1 MSMSMKVNM
10 NRNEDRQEVAL
21 PTARVDSET
30 RTRCHVCGFAEVRTD
45 EVVDREILF
54 LAECPRCENRWTSRV
69 PIGSPLPPADPF
81 RLVARRF
88 QRVPAR
94 AARSVLPAA

>member
-1 MSMSMKVNM
+1 MNMSMQVNM
-10 NRNEDRQEVAL
+10 NVNRNTDRNMDTQEKVFQ
-21 PTARVDSET
+21 TARIDSRT
-30 RTRCHVCGFAEVRTD
+30 LTRCHVCGFAEVRTD

-69 PIGSPLPPADPF
+69 PIGRPLPLAAPV

-88 QRVPAR
+88 QRVPA
-94 AARSVLPAA
+94 A